1 MSEESKDTLALI
13 ASLALAGWLIWIKRD
28 ICQYKKTQSN

>member
-13 ASLALAGWLIWIKRD
+13 AGCMLAGWLIWVR
-28 ICQYKKTQSN
+28 QYNEKTI